1 MSYKTDFNTVY
12 HNNVNISTNKKG
24 GAYSAPTSMSVPSLK
39 RNVILLS
46 ACTVAVSKSVIH
58 KAHNETIPRCRFA
71 EKPCAASIFAKRKR
85 LIVSNTSVSKL
96 STLFGGAGVLKDEHP
111 SEAPPLPSNTDSI
124 SSSGIYTLT
133 QRLFPI
139 ASYRLSNAV
148 ALLSLLASYGIFALY
163 HK

>member
-1 MSYKTDFNTVY
+1 MSYKTDFSTVY

-58 KAHNETIPRCRFA
+58 KAHNETIPKCRFA

-85 LIVSNTSVSKL
+85 LIVSDTLVSKL
-96 STLFGGAGVLKDEHP
+96 SAFFGADGGTRTRTPVRTRDFPATPYCYGRAGRVVVWTMSSPCRIFGLGGWYIVSTHLQRTL
-111 SEAPPLPSNTDSI
+111 
-124 SSSGIYTLT
+124 
-133 QRLFPI
+133 R
-139 ASYRLSNAV
+139 
-148 ALLSLLASYGIFALY
+148 
-163 HK
+163 

>member
-1 MSYKTDFNTVY
+1 MLFLVYNSILSRYVSYKTDFGTVY

-58 KAHNETIPRCRFA
+58 KAHNETIPKCRFA

-85 LIVSNTSVSKL
+85 LIVSNTFVSKL
-96 STLFGGAGVLKDEHP
+96 STLFGGGGG
-111 SEAPPLPSNTDSI
+111 S
-124 SSSGIYTLT
+124 
-133 QRLFPI
+133 
-139 ASYRLSNAV
+139 
-148 ALLSLLASYGIFALY
+148 
-163 HK
+163 

>member
-1 MSYKTDFNTVY
+1 MSYKTDFSTVY

-58 KAHNETIPRCRFA
+58 KAHNETIPKCRFA

-85 LIVSNTSVSKL
+85 LIVSNTFVSKL
-96 STLFGGAGVLKDEHP
+96 STLFGGDGENRTPVRKHFNRNFSGRRRSFTFPRPRADRHAHGLGSFIIHGALK
-111 SEAPPLPSNTDSI
+111 
-124 SSSGIYTLT
+124 
-133 QRLFPI
+133 
-139 ASYRLSNAV
+139 
-148 ALLSLLASYGIFALY
+148 ALRV
-163 HK
+163 HVHR